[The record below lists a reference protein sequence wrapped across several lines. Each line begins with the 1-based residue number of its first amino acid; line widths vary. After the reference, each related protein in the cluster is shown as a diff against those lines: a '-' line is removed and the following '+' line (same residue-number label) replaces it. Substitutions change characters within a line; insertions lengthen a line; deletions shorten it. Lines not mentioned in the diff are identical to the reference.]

1 MDHMYY
7 GLCYALKFTGVI
19 PKSTRED
26 RIQKNMALFD
36 FVIGE
41 EDMLRISS
49 LDRQEHFCWNPEHI
63 T

>member
-1 MDHMYY
+1 M
-7 GLCYALKFTGVI
+7 AVTGVI

-41 EDMLRISS
+41 EDMSRISS